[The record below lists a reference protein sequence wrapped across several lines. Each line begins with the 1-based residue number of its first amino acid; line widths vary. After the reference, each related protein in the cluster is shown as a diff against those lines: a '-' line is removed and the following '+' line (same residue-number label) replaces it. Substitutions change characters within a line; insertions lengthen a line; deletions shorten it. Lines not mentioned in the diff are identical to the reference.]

1 MKRGWGRWVTVIKTV
16 LAAAIV
22 VGVARQFVRILGD
35 AAWQQTAGLPRW
47 ELLPLVG
54 LLYLAAHT
62 CWGSFWVRLLREQGV
77 KVSWYAGLR
86 CYFVSQFGKYV
97 PGKAWV
103 ILLRVGMLRQGGA
116 PAVAVAMTATY
127 ETLAS
132 MGAGALV
139 AVLCLP
145 FVGVLPAEV
154 AGRWG
159 WFLLVAA
166 LPVGLALLHRTLHGW
181 LRQRGNAVS
190 AAAPS
195 WFLLL
200 QGTLHG
206 VLGWLLLGLS
216 LGLLLE
222 AMEPGGAWT
231 GSRALAILGVVALA
245 YVAGFVV
252 LVTPGGLGVREWV
265 LLHTLPPVLA
275 GSDASP
281 AVLAALAALYLRL
294 IWTVAEVLCA
304 ALLYLRPAAPPA
316 MIPENLP
323 RHAPQPYASNIR

>member
-1 MKRGWGRWVTVIKTV
+1 MVIKTV
-16 LAAAIV
+16 LAVAIV
-22 VGVARQFVRILGD
+22 VGVSRQFIRILGNE
-35 AAWQQTAGLPRW
+35 AWQQSGGIQRW

-54 LLYLAAHT
+54 LLYLAGHT
-62 CWGSFWVRLLREQGV
+62 SWGSFWVRLLREQGV
-77 KVSWYAGLR
+77 KLSWYAGLR

-103 ILLRVGMLRQGGA
+103 IVLRVGMLRPGGA
-116 PAVAVAMTATY
+116 PAVTVAMSATY

-145 FVGVLPAEV
+145 FIGVLPVEV
-154 AGRWG
+154 SGRWG
-159 WFLLVAA
+159 WFLLLAA
-166 LPVGLALLHRTLHGW
+166 LPAGLALLHRILHGW
-181 LRQRGNAVS
+181 LRQGRNAPS

-195 WFLLL
+195 WFLLS
-200 QGTLHG
+200 QGTIHG
-206 VLGWLLLGLS
+206 VMGWLLLGVS

-222 AMEPGGAWT
+222 AMSPQGDWT
-231 GSRALAILGVVALA
+231 AARGVAVLGTVALA

-265 LLHTLPPVLA
+265 LLQTLPSALS
-275 GSDASP
+275 GMETSP

-294 IWTVAEVLCA
+294 IWTVAEVTCA
-304 ALLYLRPAAPPA
+304 ALLYLLRPASPPA
-316 MIPENLP
+316 MISENLP
-323 RHAPQPYASNIR
+323 PQAPQSYASNIP

>member
-1 MKRGWGRWVTVIKTV
+1 VGTVIKTV
-16 LAAAIV
+16 LALAIV
-22 VGVARQFVRILGD
+22 LGVGRQFVRILGD
-35 AAWQQTAGLPRW
+35 ESWQWTGGIQRW
-47 ELLPLVG
+47 ELIPLVG
-54 LLYLAAHT
+54 LLYLAAHSS
-62 CWGSFWVRLLREQGV
+62 WGSFWVRLLREQGV

-103 ILLRVGMLRQGGA
+103 IVLRVGMLSERWQA
-116 PAVAVAMTATY
+116 PAMTVAMTATY

-145 FVGVLPAEV
+145 FLGVLPPEV
-154 AGRWG
+154 LERWG
-159 WFLLVAA
+159 WFVLVAA
-166 LPVGLALLHRTLHGW
+166 LPAGLALVHRMIYAG
-181 LRQRGNAVS
+181 LRQRGKTNAAV
-190 AAAPS
+190 APS

-206 VLGWLLLGLS
+206 VIGWLLLGVS

-222 AMEPGGAWT
+222 AMQPGLEWT
-231 GSRALAILGVVALA
+231 GSRAVALLGTVALA

-265 LLHTLPPVLA
+265 LLHTLPPLLLA
-275 GSDASP
+275 GGDTAP
-281 AVLAALAALYLRL
+281 TIVAALAALWLRL
-294 IWTVAEVLCA
+294 VWTIAEVICA
-304 ALLYLRPAAPPA
+304 GLLYLRPALPPH
-316 MIPENLP
+316 MIPLNLP
-323 RHAPQPYASNIR
+323 RQSSQPYV